1 MVTATTTVMV
11 VDIMVTMVVADIMVA
26 MVMVIVIM
34 TAAHRIR
41 KEVL

>member
-1 MVTATTTVMV
+1 MGTTTTTVMGM
-11 VDIMVTMVVADIMVA
+11 DIMVTMVVADIMVT

-34 TAAHRIR
+34 TAVHRIR